1 MLSLDYLLLI
11 IGILLLASLLLA
23 KILDNIGVPTLL
35 LFLGVGMLAG
45 SEGIGNIYFNDP
57 ALAQSIGTIALV
69 FILFSGGLETN
80 WSTGKIAILPS
91 LTLATLGVFLTAL
104 IVGTII
110 HFILDVSFLW
120 SFLIGAI
127 ISSTDASAVFSI
139 LRQRRIGLKG
149 SIKPLLELESGS
161 NDPMA
166 IFLTISTL
174 ELMLIPE
181 KSYLSII
188 GMFFMQMSI
197 GAATGLIIGKAMVYS
212 VNRLKFAYEGI
223 YPVFS
228 IAVCIT
234 LYSLTTLIG
243 GSGFLALYIGGIVI
257 GNSTFIH
264 KKSSI
269 RFFDGLAVL
278 GQLAMFLTLGLL
290 VYPSSLIEVMGI
302 GLIIGAALM
311 FVARPISVFIAL
323 IPFNYNWKEKVFVS
337 WVGLRAAV
345 PIILATFPLLAGI
358 EKANIIFDVVFF
370 IVVLSTVLQ
379 GWTINPVAKL
389 LNLSQEEKKK
399 PELPIEFNATTSLD
413 TDLLE
418 FIIPYNSNM
427 KGRQIVELDFPH
439 DSRIILIWRDEAS
452 IIPIGETVLETGDT
466 VLVLVNKKNIGQIKK
481 IFSH

>member
-1 MLSLDYLLLI
+1 MLSLEYLLLI
-11 IGILLLASLLLA
+11 IGVLLLTSILLA
-23 KILDNIGVPTLL
+23 KILDNIGIPTLL

-57 ALAQSIGTIALV
+57 ALAQSIGTIALI

-80 WSTGKIAILPS
+80 WSTGKKALLPS
-91 LTLATLGVFLTAL
+91 LSLATLGVFLTAL
-104 IVGTII
+104 IVGTLI

-149 SIKPLLELESGS
+149 NIKPILELESGS

-174 ELMLIPE
+174 ELILMPD

-212 VNRLKFAYEGI
+212 INKLKFAYEGI
-223 YPVFS
+223 YPVFA

-234 LYSLTTLIG
+234 LYSFTALIG

-257 GNSTFIH
+257 GNSQFIH

-290 VYPSSLIEVMGI
+290 IYPSRLIEVMGI
-302 GLIIGAALM
+302 GLIVGAALM

-323 IPFNYNWKEKVFVS
+323 IPFKYNWKEKLFVS

-358 EKANIIFDVVFF
+358 EKADMIFDVVFF

-389 LNLSQEEKKK
+389 LKLSQEEKKK

-439 DSRIILIWRDEAS
+439 DSRIILIWRDETS

-466 VLVLVNKKNIGQIKK
+466 VLVLVNKKNIEQIKN